1 VIVNESDDATIK
13 SLKLTE
19 RKSYDLFRKYFPSAE
34 TSLFKDLYELILVDM
49 DISHHEFNI

>member
-1 VIVNESDDATIK
+1 MIVNESDDATIK